1 MWGDAM
7 EVPDMV
13 VVAVVLPMYVERM
26 FKPVENILD
35 HRQVTKVPMNRRTRS
50 KHVDTLAVV

>member
-1 MWGDAM
+1 MERRYARRPAVWGDAM

-35 HRQVTKVPMNRRTRS
+35 HRPIS
-50 KHVDTLAVV
+50 S